1 MTGYPHDLAGDPAP
15 PPAPVDARV
24 LGMARKAHGKHLA
37 AVAPLLSAA
46 GWPTDPRPARALLV
60 LRDEVNAAH
69 PHRGTASDGMIGD
82 ARHQAENGPHGP
94 GSGSDHN
101 GWVRLA
107 GVGVVR
113 AFDITNDPA
122 LGLPAVAERL
132 RARAL
137 AGQLPQ
143 VAGGGYLIL
152 AGRITAPD
160 WSGWRIYTGAD
171 PHVSH
176 LHVSVSL
183 DAAGFDSPAPW
194 HAFTSEPPAPPPP
207 PAPAGRDLTG
217 RGDGLRGDAG
227 NTGPRVAAVQAFLNR
242 YAPAY
247 AHLAVDGVWGPATTA
262 ALAEF
267 AHRSGIADADGRN
280 IGPRIAAALHRDG
293 FDTTTAAPPPEPA
306 PTAPEPAPTAP
317 EPAPTA
323 PEPAPTAPE
332 PAPTA
337 PEPPAPAP
345 TAPVSAR
352 DRVRGHLG
360 RRHSR

>member
-1 MTGYPHDLAGDPAP
+1 
-15 PPAPVDARV
+15 
-24 LGMARKAHGKHLA
+24 
-37 AVAPLLSAA
+37 
-46 GWPTDPRPARALLV
+46 
-60 LRDEVNAAH
+60 
-69 PHRGTASDGMIGD
+69 MIGD

-101 GWVRLA
+101 GWVHLA

-137 AGQLPQ
+137 AGTLPQ

-160 WSGWRIYTGAD
+160 WSGWRVYTGPD

-183 DAAGFDSPAPW
+183 DAAGFDSSAPW
-194 HAFTSEPPAPPPP
+194 HAFISEQPAPPPPP

-267 AHRSGIADADGRN
+267 AHRSGIPDADGRN
-280 IGPRIAAALHRDG
+280 IGPKIAAALHRDG
-293 FDTTTAAPPPEPA
+293 FDTTTAAPPP
-306 PTAPEPAPTAP
+306 
-317 EPAPTA
+317 
-323 PEPAPTAPE
+323 
-332 PAPTA
+332 
-337 PEPPAPAP
+337 PPL
-345 TAPVSAR
+345 SAR
-352 DRVRGHLG
+352 DRVR
-360 RRHSR
+360 RHRSRHTDRQD